1 MFHVYRAT
9 KKSIMGK
16 QLLGL
21 SLHSLLFGL
30 YEITF
35 HELSQRIWDRVRRES
50 QAYQIIYTFVSKV
63 HLHYCWIL

>member
-1 MFHVYRAT
+1 
-9 KKSIMGK
+9 MGK

>member
-16 QLLGL
+16 EL
-21 SLHSLLFGL
+21 SGCLCTLLFRL
-30 YEITF
+30 YEISS

-63 HLHYCWIL
+63 HLHYRWLL